1 MKIKKEK
8 MVNREVIYDGN
19 ILKLYKDDVE
29 FSNKIK
35 SAREVVD
42 HSGGVS
48 VLAEN
53 NEGKILLIK
62 QYRYPVDEVI
72 YEIPAGK
79 LEVDEDIISCANREL
94 REETGYQAAEMEKL
108 FEFYPTPGYSTETIY
123 IYLARD
129 LEFVGR
135 DLEEGEYI
143 EVVPKSKK
151 ELKELFKA
159 GKIKDSKTLIAVM
172 HYLGDF

>member
-1 MKIKKEK
+1 MEIKKEK
-8 MVNREVIYDGN
+8 RISGETIYDGK
-19 ILKLYKDDVE
+19 ILKLFKDEVE
-29 FSNKIK
+29 FSNKLK
-35 SAREVVD
+35 SAREVVE

-53 NEGKILLIK
+53 EEGKVLLIK

-79 LEVDEDIISCANREL
+79 LEVEEEAAECAEREL
-94 REETGYQAAEMEKL
+94 REETGYTAEKFSKL
-108 FEFYPTPGYSTETIY
+108 FEFFPTPGYSTETIY
-123 IYLARD
+123 IYQAEN

-135 DLEEGEYI
+135 DLDEGEYI
-143 EVVPKSKK
+143 EVVPKTRA
-151 ELKELFKA
+151 ELKELLQA

-172 HYLGDF
+172 YYLGDF